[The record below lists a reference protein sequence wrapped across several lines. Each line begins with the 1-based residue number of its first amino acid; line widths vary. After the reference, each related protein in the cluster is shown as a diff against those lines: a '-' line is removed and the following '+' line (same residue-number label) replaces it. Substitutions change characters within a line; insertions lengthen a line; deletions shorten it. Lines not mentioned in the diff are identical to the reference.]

1 MTPLIMLIGAG
12 VLALVVAVFIY
23 WILNLRVV
31 VPANEVHTLQR
42 SKTQTSY
49 GKDQS
54 GGNTYY
60 NWPSWIPILGLT
72 RNTLPVSVFDLSLH
86 GYEAYDKERVPFVV
100 DVTAFFRINDSNVAA
115 QRVAN
120 FAELKEQLTSVVQG
134 SVRTILASHEIDQ
147 IMVDRATFGNQF
159 TVEVADQLK
168 NWGVE
173 PVKNIELMDIR
184 DAKESK
190 VINNIMAKRTS
201 AIERDSRI
209 AVADNT
215 QQAKTKEIAAAQ
227 TVAVRDQEAQQ
238 AIGERTAEKDKAVGI
253 AKESSTQEV
262 LTAQKETTT
271 RQMAVREVEVTR
283 SAEIERVAAVVKANE
298 IKDVAIVRAEGEKQQ
313 AVITAEA
320 DKQKTVLVAEGDMEA
335 QKRNAEG
342 VLAEGMAK
350 AETEKALQ
358 LAPVQAQIT
367 LAKEIGENQG
377 YQKYLIDLRN
387 VEKDERV
394 GVEQAKALTGAD
406 IKVITNSGTPSE
418 GINNVMD
425 LFSSK
430 GGTATAAALEGFI
443 QSETGAALIAKV
455 LGTKPEVA
463 AKTVAKTKATPAA

>member
-1 MTPLIMLIGAG
+1 MFILIGAG
-12 VLALVVAVFIY
+12 VAALLAAVLIF

-42 SKTQTSY
+42 SKSQTSY

-60 NWPSWIPILGLT
+60 NWPTWIPFLGLT
-72 RNTLPVSVFDLSLH
+72 RIMLPVSVFDLSLH

-100 DVTAFFRINDSNVAA
+100 DVTAFFRINESNVAA
-115 QRVAN
+115 QRVAS

-147 IMVDRATFGNQF
+147 IMVDRATFGDQF
-159 TVEVADQLK
+159 TREVAEQLK

-227 TVAVRDQEAQQ
+227 TVQLRDQEAQQ
-238 AIGERTAEKDKAVGI
+238 AIGERTAEKEKAVGI
-253 AKESSTQEV
+253 AKESSQQEV
-262 LTAQKETTT
+262 LSAQKETIT
-271 RQMAVREVEVTR
+271 RQMAVQEVENTR
-283 SAEIERVAAVVKANE
+283 TAEIARKVAVVKANE
-298 IKDVAIVRAEGEKQQ
+298 VKEVAIVRAEGDKQQ
-313 AVITAEA
+313 AVINAEA
-320 DKQKTVLVAEGDMEA
+320 DKQKTTLVAEGQLAA
-335 QKRNAEG
+335 QKLSAEG
-342 VLAEGMAK
+342 IQAEGIAR
-350 AETEKALQ
+350 AEAEKALQ
-358 LAPVQAQIT
+358 LAPVEAQIV
-367 LAKEIGENQG
+367 LAKEIGENVG

-387 VEKDERV
+387 VEKEEKV
-394 GVEQAKALTGAD
+394 GVEGAKALHKAD
-406 IKVITNSGTPSE
+406 IKIISNTGKPAE
-418 GINNVMD
+418 GVNNVLD
-425 LFSSK
+425 LFSST
-430 GGTATAAALEGFI
+430 GGTQLAGAIEAFA
-443 QSETGAALIAKV
+443 QSETGAALIGKV
-455 LGTKPEVA
+455 IGGTGS
-463 AKTVAKTKATPAA
+463 KTK